1 MGNKKEAINGLLDN
15 GVPYI
20 SNEDGSTPIKYAV
33 EQHDLDVVNSLVN
46 YLAGDVNQLENYDTM
61 HMIKEFNSTWKKNF
75 MFQSAMFT
83 TAAYDKTK
91 PVF

>member
-33 EQHDLDVVNSLVN
+33 E
-46 YLAGDVNQLENYDTM
+46 
-61 HMIKEFNSTWKKNF
+61 
-75 MFQSAMFT
+75 
-83 TAAYDKTK
+83 
-91 PVF
+91 